1 MDTPA
6 EKSGAIESLAVA
18 QDVETV
24 FSLTPDMQHG
34 EHSLKEFDVY
44 VQNKP
49 GELAKVCELLG
60 TNGVNIK
67 AISSERNNKP
77 MIKIVTDDEATAK
90 SSLARSGIA
99 FEMRDVV
106 SVRMADRP
114 GELGKIARKL
124 ARAMVNVDSIYIL
137 GKEGP
142 TTDIAFTVD
151 NLEKAQMA
159 LK

>member
-1 MDTPA
+1 M
-6 EKSGAIESLAVA
+6 
-18 QDVETV
+18 
-24 FSLTPDMQHG
+24 
-34 EHSLKEFDVY
+34 KEFDVY

>member
-1 MDTPA
+1 
-6 EKSGAIESLAVA
+6 V
-18 QDVETV
+18 
-24 FSLTPDMQHG
+24 
-34 EHSLKEFDVY
+34 KEFDVY

-60 TNGVNIK
+60 ANGVNIK

-77 MIKIVTDDEATAK
+77 MIKIVTDDEATTK

-99 FEMRDVV
+99 FDMRDVV

-151 NLEKAQMA
+151 NLEKARTA